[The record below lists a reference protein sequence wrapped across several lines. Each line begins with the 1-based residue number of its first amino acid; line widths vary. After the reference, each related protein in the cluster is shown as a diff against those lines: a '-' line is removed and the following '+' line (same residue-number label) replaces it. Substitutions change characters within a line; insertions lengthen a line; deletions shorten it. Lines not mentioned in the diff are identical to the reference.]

1 MLRKEL
7 KKTNTVKEIISEY
20 NIITPKEI
28 IDEETSKFI
37 NKIIC
42 GDCIEVMRTMPENFV
57 HLIITSPPYN
67 VGKPYK
73 NHYDRMPYKEYLEW
87 LEKVWTECYRI
98 LVKGGRI
105 CINVPSVT
113 ADGQYQPLFVDVV
126 NQMRKIGY
134 IMRGDILWYKQAISK
149 RTAWGSWKSP
159 SNPYVVQPYEFI
171 LVFSKEQRKLEG
183 DPKKID
189 ITKEEFIE
197 FSNSFWDIKPQTQP
211 KGHPA
216 PFPEKLVYRLIKFY
230 SYIDNI
236 VLDPFGGS
244 GTVAV
249 VALKTKRKYIYIDN
263 CWEYCEIAKKNVE
276 NVLTQYTLFENKNPL

>member
-1 MLRKEL
+1 MKT
-7 KKTNTVKEIISEY
+7 KKIRVKETSPVYETISK
-20 NIITPKEI
+20 NEI
-28 IDEETSKFI
+28 FAQSEKTFI
-37 NKIIC
+37 NKVIC
-42 GDCIEVMRTMPENFV
+42 GDCIEVMKMMPQNFI

-73 NHYDRMPYKEYLEW
+73 NHFDRMPYQQYLQW
-87 LEKVWTECYRI
+87 LEQVWIECYRI

-183 DPKKID
+183 DPNNID
-189 ITKEEFIE
+189 ITKDEFIE

-236 VLDPFGGS
+236 VLDPFGGT

-263 CWEYCEIAKKNVE
+263 CKEYCELAEKNIKATF
-276 NVLTQYTLFENKNPL
+276 NQLHLL

>member
-1 MLRKEL
+1 MEY
-7 KKTNTVKEIISEY
+7 KKKKVTKNNLLEETVIPYHTITQKEILVQSE
-20 NIITPKEI
+20 NR
-28 IDEETSKFI
+28 FI
-37 NKIIC
+37 NQVIC
-42 GDCIEVMRTMPENFV
+42 GDCVEVMKLMPENFI

-73 NHYDRMPYKEYLEW
+73 NHYDNMPYKEYLDW
-87 LEKVWTECYRI
+87 LEKVWFECYRVLI
-98 LVKGGRI
+98 KGGRI

-159 SNPYVVQPYEFI
+159 SNPYVVQPYEFV
-171 LVFSKEQRKLEG
+171 LVFSKEEKKLEG
-183 DPKKID
+183 EPKKID

-216 PFPEKLVYRLIKFY
+216 PFPEKLIYRLVKFY

-236 VLDPFGGS
+236 VLDPFGGT
-244 GTVAV
+244 GTVPV
-249 VALKTKRKYIYIDN
+249 VSVKTERKYIYIDN
-263 CWEYCEIAKKNVE
+263 CREYCEIAEKNIKIVARQPK
-276 NVLTQYTLFENKNPL
+276 LL